1 MFQKVLSVLIPL
13 VRRQLEPLDCAGPI
27 FLDLFPKQIEF
38 AEGILGILISLIRRC
53 GEPVNGGFYILRH
66 IFPLEQQFAQPVLRR
81 LIPEFRGGCEPL
93 QRSSRVLGQSHIT
106 GKIQLAKGKGGK
118 AVFLLCRNRK
128 QLHRLLNVFF
138 RALAVPIDFAEHVL
152 SAVLT
157 SFRRLCQPLQRL
169 GCLLRCR
176 G

>member
-1 MFQKVLSVLIPL
+1 MRWPYL
-13 VRRQLEPLDCAGPI
+13 
-27 FLDLFPKQIEF
+27 LDLFPKQIEF

-128 QLHRLLNVFF
+128 QLHRLLNVFS
-138 RALAVPIDFAEHVL
+138 VPWP
-152 SAVLT
+152 S
-157 SFRRLCQPLQRL
+157 R
-169 GCLLRCR
+169 
-176 G
+176 